1 MLFRKRPRRIA
12 DCLFATNRYG
22 AYCIPVAAF
31 HRPAAECVLAG
42 KVWEERAIEFML
54 ANCGQGAVITAGAF
68 FGDALPALSKAT
80 TGTIWAFEP
89 SPENY
94 RCAAMTVLLN
104 DLKNVRLQNVGLGET
119 AEKRQLV
126 VKDHDGRALGG
137 ASQIAD
143 ITDRGT
149 QSVPVNLVAIDEV
162 IPPASTVSIIH
173 LDIEG
178 FEEYALRGAMQTIRR
193 NRPLL
198 LLETLP
204 KPDLLSLL
212 GYRVTR
218 ELDVQV
224 LLLEPID
231 S

>member
-1 MLFRKRPRRIA
+1 
-12 DCLFATNRYG
+12 
-22 AYCIPVAAF
+22 
-31 HRPAAECVLAG
+31 
-42 KVWEERAIEFML
+42 ML
-54 ANCGQGAVITAGAF
+54 ANCGDGAVITAGTF

-80 TGTIWAFEP
+80 AGTVWAFEP

-104 DLKNVRLQNVGLGET
+104 DLKNVRLQNVGLGEK

-126 VKDHDGRALGG
+126 VKDRDGRALGG

-149 QSVPVNLVAIDEV
+149 ESVPVSLVAVDEV
-162 IPPASTVSIIH
+162 MPRTSSVSVIH

-178 FEEYALRGAMQTIRR
+178 FEEYALRGAMETIRR

-198 LLETLP
+198 ILETVP
-204 KPDLLSLL
+204 NPDLLRFL

-218 ELDVQV
+218 ELDAQV
-224 LLLEPID
+224 SLLEPVD